1 MNKKGFTLVE
11 ILLVLVILG
20 TLAAMVFPRLTGRSE
35 QSRIVAAQV
44 DINSNIATALKL
56 FELDNG
62 FFPTTKHGIESLV
75 LKPGS
80 SPVPQQ
86 WKGPYLEKMP
96 RDPWGRKYLYKN
108 PSSHG
113 MDYDLYSLG
122 KNKKEDSDDI
132 TNWE

>member
-62 FFPTTKHGIESLV
+62 FFPTSKQGIESLV
-75 LKPGS
+75 QKPSS

-96 RDPWGRKYLYKN
+96 RDPWGRTYLFKN

-113 MDYDLYSLG
+113 MDYDLYSTG
-122 KNKKEDSDDI
+122 KNIKDDSDDI